1 MNPTKTEK
9 ESASLEVVK
18 LHQLVI
24 TDDRNEEV
32 VKPSETNEAIN
43 EEEIENTEV
52 CLLTFDRDVIN
63 NESWMHK
70 KMSGFRTQRA
80 TLSVK
85 EKVGKVDQF
94 SRYLISP
101 LKRKYDT
108 VFKAT
113 MCTLKAVRS
122 WLKLKV
128 TSSMP
133 NGWLD
138 KREKIYNRLEKLDNT
153 TGYEVTKDK
162 VTKELD
168 EDKTEVEKSQKRV
181 NLAAKIK
188 NSYEAISFLSLIHI

>member
-1 MNPTKTEK
+1 
-9 ESASLEVVK
+9 
-18 LHQLVI
+18 
-24 TDDRNEEV
+24 
-32 VKPSETNEAIN
+32 
-43 EEEIENTEV
+43 
-52 CLLTFDRDVIN
+52 
-63 NESWMHK
+63 
-70 KMSGFRTQRA
+70 MSGFRTQRA

-101 LKRKYDT
+101 LQRKYDT

-162 VTKELD
+162 VMKELD
-168 EDKTEVEKSQKRV
+168 ENKSEVSKRQK
-181 NLAAKIK
+181 
-188 NSYEAISFLSLIHI
+188 